1 MEAEVEWNLNASFFP
16 QHVSVFTFLFWQA
29 RSKGGKAG
37 DLEVFFFEG
46 IISLF
51 SQSLGSTFFFGP
63 GLTLW
68 LYW

>member
-37 DLEVFFFEG
+37 DLEVFFLKE
-46 IISLF
+46 LF
-51 SQSLGSTFFFGP
+51 HCFHNRLEALFFLGQV
-63 GLTLW
+63 
-68 LYW
+68 